1 MKTISISPNAT
12 TTMTIP
18 TTDLTT
24 ITAMIIMATSQQQ
37 QQQQQQLYNE
47 QQVYDPYPDLTQI
60 FIVRFIFIFCYA
72 VIMISAALGN
82 LLITY
87 IVISNRKMR
96 TTVNYYIVNL
106 ACCDI
111 LISVFVLPTKMFE
124 LLAPAEWLALNDTW
138 CTIMSFLQ
146 SVMVFASLLTL
157 VATCFE
163 R

>member
-1 MKTISISPNAT
+1 
-12 TTMTIP
+12 MTIP

-24 ITAMIIMATSQQQ
+24 ISAMIIMATSQQQ
-37 QQQQQQLYNE
+37 QQQQPYIEQQL
-47 QQVYDPYPDLTQI
+47 YDPYPDLTQI
-60 FIVRFIFIFCYA
+60 FIIRFVFIFFYI

-87 IVISNRKMR
+87 IVISNHKMR